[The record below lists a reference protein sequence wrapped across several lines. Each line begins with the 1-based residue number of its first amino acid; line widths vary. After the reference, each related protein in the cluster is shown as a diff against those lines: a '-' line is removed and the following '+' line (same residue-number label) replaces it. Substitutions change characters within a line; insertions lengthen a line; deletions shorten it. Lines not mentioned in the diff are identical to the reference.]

1 MPYEV
6 KITEKP
12 SEETKVQII
21 QELKEL
27 KTILE
32 EYKDKTI
39 EVDLKRIRKPKK
51 EGEK

>member
-12 SEETKVQII
+12 SEETKTQII
-21 QELKEL
+21 NELKEL
-27 KTILE
+27 RSILE

-39 EVDLKRIRKPKK
+39 EVNMKRILKK
-51 EGEK
+51 GGIGE